1 MGWPPL
7 SVVQAANAQATASR
21 GEVIELMVAF
31 SRVRGRDTVGDRAAK
46 VERTSK
52 EAGQAARILQV
63 TLR

>member
-1 MGWPPL
+1 
-7 SVVQAANAQATASR
+7 
-21 GEVIELMVAF
+21 MVAF